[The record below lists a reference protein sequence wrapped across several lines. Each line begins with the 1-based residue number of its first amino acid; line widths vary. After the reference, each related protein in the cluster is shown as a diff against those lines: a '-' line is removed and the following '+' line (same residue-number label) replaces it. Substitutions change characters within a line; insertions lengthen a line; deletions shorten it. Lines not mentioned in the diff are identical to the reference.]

1 MKEFI
6 FNQLREVP
14 IQVEKGLHRN
24 QTKFKKRPTFL
35 KLRKAVDDFIS
46 GNSEERWVV
55 LTGLRGVG
63 KTTVVYQIYDYLR
76 YEQKIDQNSVLY
88 LSVDM
93 LKIIPH
99 AELHNFIEIYLKEFH
114 GTSAVELSK
123 KLFILIDEAH
133 FDPKWDLKIKS
144 FYDRTKNIFFII
156 TGSSALSL
164 NLSADSSRRIKKYLM
179 PSLNLSEYLL
189 LKYEP
194 FFQPKNTS
202 TIIRDMIFY
211 GLAKV
216 EEAKNIEKLL
226 KQKLIK
232 LPLPQSKELDLFLK
246 MGGFGFSI
254 NSDFNSIS
262 QRVLDVLDKVIKE
275 DLPLIK
281 NITTPTQQL
290 AYKILGYLSL
300 KKPGETSHLKL
311 ATEFGTS
318 PDVVNKLLDAL
329 EKAELIVAVKPFTQS
344 SNQKSNSPWKYYF
357 ITPSVHYILYK
368 LAGGQDTSDTIG
380 ILWETAVISVLQRME
395 KTLINP
401 KVNIFYDPNQGGV
414 DFMILDLLQQKSI
427 PIEVGSGDKE
437 FGQLRKSLL
446 RYGSSHGILITDCE
460 QIEVVDNIIKI
471 PLVTFLFV

>member
-14 IQVEKGLHRN
+14 IQVENGLHRN
-24 QTKFKKRPTFL
+24 HSKFKKRPTFL
-35 KLRKAVDDFIS
+35 KLKKAVEDFIS
-46 GNSEERWVV
+46 GNSEERWIV

-63 KTTVVYQIYDYLR
+63 KTTVIYQIYDYLR
-76 YEQKIDQNSVLY
+76 YEQKIDQNNVLY
-88 LSVDM
+88 LSLDM
-93 LKIIPH
+93 LKIIPK
-99 AELHNFIEIYLKEFH
+99 AELHNIIEIYLKEFH

-123 KLFILIDEAH
+123 KIFILIDEAH
-133 FDPKWDLKIKS
+133 FDPEWDLKIKS
-144 FYDRTKNIFFII
+144 FYDKTKNIFFII

-164 NLSADSSRRIKKYLM
+164 NLSADSSRRIKKCLM
-179 PSLNLSEYLL
+179 PPLNLSEYLL

-202 TIIRDMIFY
+202 TIIRNMIFY

-216 EEAKNIEKLL
+216 EEAKNIENLL

-232 LPLPQSKELDLFLK
+232 LPLPASKELDLFLK

-262 QRVLDVLDKVIKE
+262 QRVLDVLDKVIKN

-281 NITTPTQQL
+281 NITPPTQQL

-368 LAGGQDTSDTIG
+368 LAGGQDTSDSMG

-401 KVNIFYDPNQGGV
+401 KVNIFYDPGQGGV

-446 RYGSSHGILITDCE
+446 RYSSSHGILITDCE

-471 PLVTFLFV
+471 PLKTFLFV